1 MKLITKFVF
10 IYLIV
15 TVIVLSI
22 GGYISYFIIKDE
34 VDTELKWRFMD
45 RVDRVTYLLE
55 QGHSFSDTSKVAD
68 REDRNLTVSQL
79 PRRVEPKVEVRDTMV
94 WHDRLQQM
102 EPNLKLVAYRN
113 INGESYYIST
123 YGALIETDD
132 ITEAVVKILLWILG
146 MQVIGAIGV
155 GFIVSHRLFKPFRE
169 TLKQIKEFNLQE
181 KKPIEA
187 EETNVEEF
195 DDLNRFVEE
204 MTRKAVSDYR
214 NLKEFAE
221 NASHELQ
228 TPLSIVKGKME
239 LLTETDLSQEQYRY
253 VDDSQRAIKKLSRLS
268 ESLALLT
275 KIENHEFTNTE
286 EVNLTKLIR
295 ESIKSFDEF
304 IKLNGLT
311 VKTDLAKE
319 VTVTMPPVLADI
331 LWTNLFQNAI
341 KHNVEEG
348 SVRVSLNDQ
357 SLKIANT
364 GKPIEEEPEE
374 LFKRFKKGDQSTSSI
389 GLGLSIIRQ
398 IVEQNNF
405 RISYT
410 YDEGWHEITVH
421 FNSATNSE

>member
-239 LLTETDLSQEQYRY
+239 LLTETDLSEEQYRY

-311 VKTDLAKE
+311 VKTDLAEE

-348 SVRVSLNDQ
+348 SVRVSLNDH

-364 GKPIEEEPEE
+364 GKPIDEEPEE

-410 YDEGWHEITVH
+410 YDEGWHEIAVH